1 MALASDIMTGG
12 FSAISA
18 KAIQGL
24 VNSAVTAAGTTQ
36 GGATALTRSISVV
49 TAGSGGGVVLKSA
62 EIADE
67 QEILNLSGGSITV
80 YPPGS
85 ERINALAASSGFV
98 LGSNTAVKVKKFSTT
113 RWMAFLSA

>member
-18 KAIQGL
+18 RAIQGL
-24 VNSAVTAAGTTQ
+24 ANGAVAAAGTTQ
-36 GGATALTRSISVV
+36 GTATALTRSLNAV
-49 TAGSGGGVVLKSA
+49 TSGTGGVVLKSA
-62 EIADE
+62 DIGDE
-67 QEILNLSGGSITV
+67 QEILNISGSQITV

-85 ERINALAASSGFV
+85 ERINALSASTGF
-98 LGSNTAVKVKKFSTT
+98 LLANNTAVKVKKFTST

>member
-12 FSAISA
+12 FSAGSA

-24 VNSAVTAAGTTQ
+24 ANSTVAAAGTTQ
-36 GGATALTRSISVV
+36 GTATSLTRSNNAV
-49 TAGSGGGVVLKSA
+49 TSGTGGVILKSA

-67 QEILNLSGGSITV
+67 QEIINLSGAQITV
-80 YPPGS
+80 YPPSG
-85 ERINALAASSGFV
+85 ERINALSANAGFL
-98 LGSNTAVKVKKFSTT
+98 LGNNTAVKVKKFTST